1 MDYIEDLKYI
11 YDYKLTY
18 KKECQEEEYNV
29 NNDNDD
35 DDDDDDDK
43 YQNDLLNVFNN
54 LKEYDPVIIDKI
66 ILNVYQIFMKNDRM
80 KNILKI
86 IANQQMSEEL
96 DLGCVLLFSYDYFYL
111 THQFLKT
118 YFIENIYDENIIIKL
133 EKKIIK

>member
-11 YDYKLTY
+11 YDYELTY
-18 KKECQEEEYNV
+18 KKEGQEEYN
-29 NNDNDD
+29 DNYDD
-35 DDDDDDDK
+35 DDDDNDDNDK

-66 ILNVYQIFMKNDRM
+66 ILNVYQIFIKNDRM

-118 YFIENIYDENIIIKL
+118 YFIKKIYDENIIIKL

>member
-11 YDYKLTY
+11 YDYELTY
-18 KKECQEEEYNV
+18 KKEGQEEY
-29 NNDNDD
+29 DD
-35 DDDDDDDK
+35 DDDDDDDDDVVDK

-66 ILNVYQIFMKNDRM
+66 IVNIYQIFMKNDRM

-96 DLGCVLLFSYDYFYL
+96 DIGCVLLFSYDYFYL

-118 YFIENIYDENIIIKL
+118 YFIKNIYDENIIIRL